1 MNMATIDIG
10 SGAAYADPALAAQA
24 AASRRP
30 LFPAIRWSA
39 IIAGVAVGLSVQ
51 LVLTLLG
58 IATGLTSV
66 DASRVNDVSATA
78 PLVWAAVS
86 MLISAFIGGYVAARM
101 SNLKRK
107 VDGVLHGAV
116 SWAVTTLLFA
126 VLATSVGGSLLSGV
140 FTSVVPNVARAT
152 VSAGGGGNLANA
164 LKNQLG
170 VNVDQNT
177 LRRLQD
183 DIQAGRRDD
192 AVQLMTGSM
201 NMDQNRAETVVDQA
215 LIVSGS
221 PEQASPQ
228 GRATTDNALRKA
240 GTAAWS
246 VFFAVLLSLIVGIC
260 GGLLGAMGARRTA
273 WIPTSADDA
282 A

>member
-1 MNMATIDIG
+1 MATIELG
-10 SGAAYADPALAAQA
+10 SGSAYVDPALAAQGA
-24 AASRRP
+24 ISRRP
-30 LFPAIRWSA
+30 LFPAIRWSS

-58 IATGLTSV
+58 VATGLASV
-66 DASRVNDVSATA
+66 DVSQGQGVSATA
-78 PLVWAAVS
+78 PLIWAGLS

-107 VDGVLHGAV
+107 ADGILHGAV

-126 VLATSVGGSLLSGV
+126 TLATSVGGSLLSGI
-140 FTSVVPNVARAT
+140 FSNVAPNAT
-152 VSAGGGGNLANA
+152 KAVASAPGGASGIAST

-177 LRRLQD
+177 LRRLQN
-183 DIQAGRRDD
+183 DIQAGNRED
-192 AVQLMTGSM
+192 AIQVMTGSM
-201 NMDQNRAETVVDQA
+201 NMDRSRAETVVDQA

-228 GRATTDNALRKA
+228 GRATTDNALHKA
-240 GTAAWS
+240 SAAAWG
-246 VFFAVLLSLIVGIC
+246 VFAAVILSLLVAIG
-260 GGLLGAMGARRTA
+260 GGLLGSMGSRRTA
-273 WIPTSADDA
+273 WASRVDDTV
-282 A
+282 